1 MPRVLRNG
9 QIIDVQTGRYKGV
22 WRVFSSKASLTVDLG
37 SPDKVRLESKGEGQ
51 KREVQIKTL
60 IKDGMVL
67 KKNPL
72 TGKQHPNPA
81 EWEVTKEFRKW
92 VTGFPLERVDYLD
105 LSLEIQG
112 VIEGVV
118 RGFRKAVMENKPRH
132 YKPWTPKNTKW
143 VG

>member
-1 MPRVLRNG
+1 MAEWIHRPVCVWIAPAANFPLTRPADTLSHPMGDPTFGISHVERERSTPLAYDLMEQFRPCV
-9 QIIDVQTGRYKGV
+9 D
-22 WRVFSSKASLTVDLG
+22 WRVCQWV
-37 SPDKVRLESKGEGQ
+37 
-51 KREVQIKTL
+51 
-60 IKDGMVL
+60 
-67 KKNPL
+67 
-72 TGKQHPNPA
+72 KQHPNPA

-118 RGFRKAVMENKPRH
+118 RGFRKAVMENQPRH

-143 VG
+143 AG